1 MFNGTKM
8 RRRTVINANTAEKIG
23 YVSDIEIDE
32 LNGRVA
38 SVIVRRSNSFLNG
51 MFGIGEMSIPWNA
64 ITAMSDEYVL
74 IRTFDYAEKE
84 LKG

>member
-38 SVIVRRSNSFLNG
+38 SVIV
-51 MFGIGEMSIPWNA
+51 
-64 ITAMSDEYVL
+64 
-74 IRTFDYAEKE
+74 
-84 LKG
+84 